1 MHLTQLHCA
10 QGKPS
15 TVGHVSLLGAGPGDP
30 DLLTVKGLKVLQGA
44 QLVLHDHLVSDSVM
58 ALLPEGCECISVGKQ
73 KGLHTLPQAEI
84 TAEMIRLAK
93 SGRSLV
99 RLKGGDPYIFGRGGE
114 EVAGLSAA
122 GIPFEVIPGIT
133 AAQAAAS
140 LAGIP
145 LTHREHAQSVVL
157 ATGHLKGGHG
167 ERHVDLDWPAL
178 VNRQQTLVIY
188 MGLGALPIISEKL
201 IQHGMPAD
209 TPAAL
214 LERASLPGQRT
225 VTGTVAELPA
235 LATRH
240 QLQSPTLIVIGS
252 VVTLHPLLRV
262 PESLNAV

>member
-1 MHLTQLHCA
+1 MHPSQPLCA
-10 QGKPS
+10 DNPPA
-15 TVGHVSLLGAGPGDP
+15 TVGRVSLLGAGPGDP
-30 DLLTVKGLKVLQGA
+30 DLLTVKGLKVLQEA
-44 QLVLHDHLVSDSVM
+44 QLVLHDHLVSDAIM
-58 ALLPEGCECISVGKQ
+58 ALLPKGCERISVGKQ
-73 KGLHTLPQAEI
+73 KGLHTLPQAQI

-114 EVAGLSAA
+114 EVAGLSVA

-145 LTHREHAQSVVL
+145 LTHREHAQSVIL
-157 ATGHLKGGHG
+157 ATGHLKGEHG
-167 ERHVDLDWPAL
+167 DRHVDLDWPAL
-178 VNRQQTLVIY
+178 VHREQTLVIY
-188 MGLGALPIISEKL
+188 MGLGALPIISEQL

-214 LERASLPGQRT
+214 VERASLPGQRT
-225 VTGTVAELPA
+225 ITGTVAQLPA

-252 VVTLHPLLRV
+252 VVTLHPLLRMN
-262 PESLNAV
+262 EGL